1 MPAGLRVYTSFD
13 RPDEDLVAR
22 FAPHNSADLSDVL
35 HKSGTMDGGLQQIYR
50 PMRRFVGVAVT
61 ASLPTGALTML
72 KMAVQ
77 QTRPGDVL
85 VVNAY
90 GNSTTAIVGGNVCR
104 GMAHRGLA
112 GMIVDGAIRDVSE
125 IREDDFPVLARSIA
139 TGSSAADGP
148 GEVNVPIACGN
159 VVVFPGDIIV
169 ADEDG
174 IAVVRPADA
183 EDVLERIKGLKASH
197 AAAQEILLRG
207 QVTGIDSIEDSL
219 RAAGCEIID
228 RDISRQGA

>member
-1 MPAGLRVYTSFD
+1 MPAGFRVYTSID
-13 RPDEDLVAR
+13 RPDGDLVAR
-22 FAPHNSADLSDVL
+22 FAAHNSADLSDVL
-35 HKSGTMDGGLQQIYR
+35 HKSGTMDGGIQQVYR
-50 PMRRFVGVAVT
+50 PMRKIVGTAVT

-90 GNSTTAIVGGNVCR
+90 GNPTTAIVGGNVCR

-125 IREDDFPVLARSIA
+125 IREDDFPVWARSIA
-139 TGSSAADGP
+139 TASSAADGP
-148 GEVNVPIACGN
+148 GDVNVPIACGR
-159 VVVFPGDIIV
+159 VVVFPGDIVV

-174 IAVVRPADA
+174 IAVVRPSDA
-183 EDVLERIKGLKASH
+183 EGVLERIKDLKASH
-197 AAAQEILLRG
+197 SAAQEILLRG
-207 QVTGIDSIEDSL
+207 QVTGIDGIEHSL
-219 RAAGCEIID
+219 RAGGCEIID
-228 RDISRQGA
+228 RDAPR